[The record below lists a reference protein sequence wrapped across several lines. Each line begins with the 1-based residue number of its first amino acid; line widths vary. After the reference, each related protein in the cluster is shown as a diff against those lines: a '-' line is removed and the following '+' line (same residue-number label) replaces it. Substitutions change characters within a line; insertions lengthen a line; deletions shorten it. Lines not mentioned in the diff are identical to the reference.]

1 MMSLTQMAVDVL
13 TFQNGRGKTA
23 LSLHYAN
30 IWFEA
35 RANGT
40 VIDIETVQP
49 PLQPALPEKTHSF
62 KLTRGAKTQARNIAR
77 TNRTAACGGPYN
89 TTRS

>member
-1 MMSLTQMAVDVL
+1 MMSMTQMAVDVL
-13 TFQNGRGKTA
+13 TFQNGREKTA

-40 VIDIETVQP
+40 VIGIETVQP
-49 PLQPALPEKTHSF
+49 PLQPALPEKPTLLSSHEVPKRKPGTLPGQIALLHAVVHI
-62 KLTRGAKTQARNIAR
+62 KL
-77 TNRTAACGGPYN
+77 
-89 TTRS
+89 